1 MADFFREVD
10 EDVRRDQAIQFW
22 KKYQNW
28 IIGAVV
34 IVIVATA
41 AWRIYEH
48 FRLKAGE
55 AAGTRYEAALQLL
68 TGGKSAEAAAAFDSL
83 SKDGPHGY
91 AILARLGAADALAAK
106 DPAAAARAY
115 DALAA
120 DPTVGAPYRGV
131 ARLRAAY
138 LRIDSEDP
146 KEFEARYSLYAGPDH
161 PYRNLFREL
170 LALAALRRGDLN
182 TAEIWLDEI
191 AGDPGAPGAVRGR
204 AAAFLDVL
212 QGGKLPK

>member
-1 MADFFREVD
+1 MADLFREVD
-10 EDVRRDQAIQFW
+10 EDVRRDQAIQLW

-28 IIGAVV
+28 VIGAVV
-34 IVIVATA
+34 VVIVATA

-55 AAGTRYEAALQLL
+55 AAGMRYEAALQLL
-68 TGGKSAEAAAAFDSL
+68 TGGKSAEAAAAFDAL
-83 SKDGPHGY
+83 SKDGPRGY

-106 DPAAAARAY
+106 DPTAAAKAY

-120 DPTVGAPYRGV
+120 DATVDPSYRGL

-138 LRIDSEDP
+138 LRVDSEDP

-170 LALAALRRGDLN
+170 LALAALRRGDVN
-182 TAEIWLDEI
+182 AAQIWLDEI
-191 AGDPGAPGAVRGR
+191 AGDAGAPGAVRAR
-204 AAAFLDVL
+204 AAAFLEVL
-212 QGGKLPK
+212 QGGKLPE